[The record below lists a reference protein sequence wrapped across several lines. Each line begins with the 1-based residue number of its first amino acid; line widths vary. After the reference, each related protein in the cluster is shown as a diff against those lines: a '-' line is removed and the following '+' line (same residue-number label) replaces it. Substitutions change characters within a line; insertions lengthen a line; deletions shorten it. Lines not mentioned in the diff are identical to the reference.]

1 MAGKLPGSSL
11 NNGTVAYQLLQV
23 AYPEFGGVQESTHAI
38 GKSSYNSLQVSVEKR
53 LKGGLQGR
61 FSFTWN
67 KIMQETSYLND
78 QDDWTQL
85 ARIQAG
91 EPSKVATLSL
101 SYSLP
106 ILANR
111 KGFLHNVLGG
121 WEANSIL
128 RYLNGSLVNAP
139 GGVFS
144 TGVNPKLDN
153 PTYQQWFN
161 TCTVNTSGVRQNCAN
176 ANQPVAFMVTPPYTL
191 RTLSTVMPGVRTEVP
206 TTLDLSLFKTFQIHE
221 KARLQVR
228 ANAYNLAN
236 TPVFG
241 GPNTTS
247 GVIGIGQVNDPRI
260 VELGL
265 KLNF

>member
-11 NNGTVAYQLLQV
+11 NNPTIAYQNLQV
-23 AYPEFGGVQESTHAI
+23 PYPEFGGITESTHAI
-38 GKSSYNSLQVSVEKR
+38 GKSLYNSLQVSVEKR

-67 KIMQETSYLND
+67 KIMQETGYLND
-78 QDDWTQL
+78 QDDWSQL
-85 ARIQAG
+85 ARVQAG

-106 ILANR
+106 FLANR
-111 KGFLHNVLGG
+111 KGLIHNLLGG

-128 RYLNGSLVNAP
+128 RYVNGSLVGAQC
-139 GGVFS
+139 GVFS

-161 TCTVNTSGVRQNCAN
+161 TCTLNTSGVRQNCAD
-176 ANQPVAFMVTPPYTL
+176 ASQPVAFIQAPLYTL
-191 RTLSTVMPGVRTEVP
+191 RTLSGVLPGVRTEVP
-206 TTLDLSLFKTFQIHE
+206 TTVDLSLFKNFTIHE
-221 KARLQVR
+221 RAKMQFR

-260 VELGL
+260 VELAL